1 MSSAQRQT
9 ATPFAAVTGLQL
21 AVPPAQRVALRG
33 MAQPDMPH
41 ADYVALNLPVVVG
54 ALSDKQ
60 RQDFAPQLGVGD
72 FNYSNKMDVADFARL
87 RRRGLQTL
95 ARELL
100 GRPNQIEPGMAGK
113 NSGLRFQRGEEA
125 LAWQKI
131 LQQAQLVADIL
142 CFDQKAFGTRHAH
155 IAVDFHQDRPSPHQ
169 TLAPMLHT
177 DEPYRPPV
185 DGVVGRMFRSY
196 SLRSSLGTEFLRDS
210 IYASPLADSVP
221 FQALLKGQITAVA
234 PQALAGWIDQV
245 KSAGHWLDSTPN
257 EVVLRSRERTW
268 HQSKRPAQ
276 MQASTLLRLNIGAIQ
291 S

>member
-1 MSSAQRQT
+1 MSEAQRVNS
-9 ATPFAAVTGLQL
+9 TPFAAVTGLQL
-21 AVPPAQRVALRG
+21 TVPTAQRVALRG
-33 MAQPDMPH
+33 LTRPDMPH
-41 ADYVALNLPVVVG
+41 ADYAALNLPVVVG
-54 ALSDKQ
+54 ALSDVQ
-60 RQDFAPQLGVGD
+60 RQNFAPQLGVGD
-72 FNYSNKMDVADFARL
+72 FNYSHKMDVADFARL

-100 GRPNQIEPGMAGK
+100 GRPNQIEPGMAGRS
-113 NSGLRFQRGEEA
+113 SGVRFQRGEEA

-142 CFDQKAFGTRHAH
+142 CFDQKTFGTRHAH

-185 DGVVGRMFRSY
+185 DGAVGRLFRSY

-210 IYASPLADSVP
+210 IYASPLAQAAP
-221 FQALLKGQITAVA
+221 FQALIKGQVAAVA
-234 PQALAGWIDQV
+234 PQALAEWIGQA
-245 KSAGHWLDSTPN
+245 KTAGHWLDSMPN

-268 HQSKRPAQ
+268 HQSKRPVQ
-276 MQASTLLRLNIGAIQ
+276 MQPSTLLRLNIGAMP
-291 S
+291 